1 MLKTDKAEF
10 FRKIV
15 ISEKFPELHPKQ
27 GFSGLL
33 LKVYSIDV
41 SFFLPKITVVYNSVP
56 YDSAKT
62 SCLGNI
68 RFSVSPVKA

>member
-41 SFFLPKITVVYNSVP
+41 SFFYPK
-56 YDSAKT
+56 
-62 SCLGNI
+62 
-68 RFSVSPVKA
+68 

>member
-10 FRKIV
+10 FRKI
-15 ISEKFPELHPKQ
+15 SETFPELHPKQ

-41 SFFLPKITVVYNSVP
+41 SFFYPK
-56 YDSAKT
+56 
-62 SCLGNI
+62 
-68 RFSVSPVKA
+68 